1 MEYVSIKYRVKWRL
15 KDKPNYYWTECGK
28 LINVNSGRVI
38 KKTLK
43 GLTPG
48 YWVSKNFIPLT
59 KLKSYIELIPK
70 EKLPF

>member
-1 MEYVSIKYRVKWRL
+1 MQCISITYKVKWRMINNH
-15 KDKPNYYWTECGK
+15 KYYWTECGK

-48 YWVSKNFIPLT
+48 YWIGKIFMPLS
-59 KLKSYIELIPK
+59 KLKSNIELIPK
-70 EKLPF
+70 EKIPF